1 MPRRIVEIAPQALAD
16 IQADAD
22 YIRDELCNPT
32 AAQRMAREIMDRIK
46 SLRSGAVPGTPIRTA
61 SLLLSQYR
69 SVLAANHFI
78 FFRIEQNH
86 VLVVRIIHQR
96 RDYEQLL
103 EP

>member
-1 MPRRIVEIAPQALAD
+1 MPRRIVEIAPEALAD

-22 YIRDELCNPT
+22 YIREELCNPE
-32 AAQRMAREIMDRIK
+32 AARRMSREVMDRIK
-46 SLRSGAVPGTPIRTA
+46 SLRSGVVPGTPIRTA

-69 SVLAANHFI
+69 FVLAANHFV
-78 FFRIEQNH
+78 FFRIECDR

-96 RDYEQLL
+96 RDYEKLL